1 MGMAMHRRGV
11 FFGLVAMGVAM
22 LAAPP
27 AVAQASLSDR
37 LAILIL
43 QGQNSD
49 LQRRFGNMLVDEGR
63 DRELDAAASLGEARQ
78 ALLRRAALYEKIKDF
93 SHAETELSSAVQLD
107 PQSAELYVARG
118 YFYMR
123 RSRFIDAL
131 GDFLL
136 ALRFSPDTAR
146 MRFAAGRAQ
155 AALGNYAAAV
165 GYYDGAIKLARRDP
179 TYYLA
184 RAEAYIRLG
193 QPRRAWA
200 DFDSA
205 IDIRLPRADDRYYA
219 FLGRGYASLVMSD
232 YANAIAD
239 FDSAIAVDPHAAKAL
254 LWRGYARERNGQGA
268 LALDD
273 YERAAA
279 VAPGDRMARAN
290 VQRLRSN

>member
-1 MGMAMHRRGV
+1 MHRRGV
-11 FFGLVAMGVAM
+11 LSGLGAAAAVL
-22 LAAPP
+22 LAAPAP
-27 AVAQASLSDR
+27 VAAQLSERLVRTIAQA
-37 LAILIL
+37 
-43 QGQNSD
+43 QNSD
-49 LQRRFGNMLVDEGR
+49 LHRRFGRMLIDEGR
-63 DRELDAAASLGEARQ
+63 ELEIDPAAGPDEARKT
-78 ALLRRAALYEKIKDF
+78 LLRRAALYEKFRDF
-93 SHAETELSSAVQLD
+93 VRAEIDLTSAAQID
-107 PQSAELYVARG
+107 PPSAELQAARG